1 MPRDDAKS
9 RILLAARERMLRVG
23 YTRLSV
29 DDLVSDLGMS
39 KKTFYR
45 IFRSK
50 EDLLVQI
57 IDRTFAEVR
66 LGFNRIMRSDTD
78 FVRKLTAIVSFIGD
92 QVARIGRPLQEDMQK
107 VLPHHWHRIE
117 QFRREQ
123 FTRTFSTL
131 MDQGIAEGYIRDD
144 VNKRV
149 FLLAYLGGIQST
161 IVPAVLV
168 RESFSAQEA
177 LRCIVGIF
185 FQGILTEDARQEF
198 TQMPAVNNT
207 SLL

>member
-57 IDRTFAEVR
+57 
-66 LGFNRIMRSDTD
+66 L
-78 FVRKLTAIVSFIGD
+78 
-92 QVARIGRPLQEDMQK
+92 
-107 VLPHHWHRIE
+107 
-117 QFRREQ
+117 
-123 FTRTFSTL
+123 
-131 MDQGIAEGYIRDD
+131 
-144 VNKRV
+144 
-149 FLLAYLGGIQST
+149 
-161 IVPAVLV
+161 
-168 RESFSAQEA
+168 
-177 LRCIVGIF
+177 
-185 FQGILTEDARQEF
+185 
-198 TQMPAVNNT
+198 
-207 SLL
+207 